1 VIRTVLFFGFIGFL
15 FFVFIPKVYAAS
27 SVVYLPQ
34 GQNPASA
41 GWSNAPGGAADCAD
55 TPKPPSLCSNGA
67 SIGTTTCAG
76 ESACPSQ
83 YPGSNTWTKYAL
95 EPNCQYNPFANPRYA
110 WLYNYNSAVYSIAD
124 KCTPSDGA
132 SYLRS
137 GYCDGSIGGIYKTC
151 CNNSGGGMASAS
163 CVQVQ
168 PYSGAPYPPYDGVC
182 PSGSHSVT
190 CGYAGAEKPTCGP
203 SACGDV
209 PTATPTPSPS
219 PTPTT
224 NLCYSGDPCTAGQ
237 VNSSVCSGTGVSK
250 TCYNFGGTYCWWPTT
265 CQSGTACYAGVCRVG
280 CAEGATQSI
289 CIEGTSCN
297 L

>member
-1 VIRTVLFFGFIGFL
+1 MTRFSYLLIIIFFSIVLFNNPPQVLAG
-15 FFVFIPKVYAAS
+15 S
-27 SVVYLPQ
+27 SVVFVPKDS
-34 GQNPASA
+34 NPSA
-41 GWSNAPGGAADCAD
+41 MGYGTQTNDSQCALAR
-55 TPKPPSLCSNGA
+55 PSSFCSNG
-67 SIGTTTCAG
+67 STVGTTTCTS
-76 ESACPSQ
+76 EPACTG
-83 YPGSNTWTKYAL
+83 GSVWTKYSL
-95 EPNCQYNPFANPRYA
+95 LGCYPHTSQFDQYD
-110 WLYNYNSAVYSIAD
+110 WLYNYNSAVYSTAD

-151 CNNSGGGMASAS
+151 CNNSGGGMASQS

-203 SACGDV
+203 SACSVAPTPV
-209 PTATPTPSPS
+209 PTTPTPV
-219 PTPTT
+219 PTGS
-224 NLCYSGDPCTAGQ
+224 CYSGDPCTAGQ
-237 VNSSVCSGTGVSK
+237 VGSSVCSGTGVAK

-265 CQSGTACYAGVCRVG
+265 CSAGTACYAGACRVG
-280 CAEGATQSI
+280 CAEGTTQSI